1 MNILKFFKKN
11 NQIDVENENNEFD
24 YDLLSVYLAYEV
36 ARADGDIDLKE
47 MAVLKDFVKSSLKD
61 NRNID
66 DVINDIEQYSQDN
79 ASLHDLITEINSSF
93 NKKEKH
99 SLISSLWTVA
109 YATNGLDKYE
119 DALIRKITDLLSIK
133 HVDML
138 KLKEDVKS
146 SNL

>member
-11 NQIDVENENNEFD
+11 NQAEVENENNEFD

-47 MAVLKDFVKSSLKD
+47 MGVLKDFVKSSLKD
-61 NRNID
+61 NRNVD
-66 DVINDIEQYSQDN
+66 DVISDIEQYSQDN

-93 NKKEKH
+93 NKNEKH
-99 SLISSLWTVA
+99 FLISSLWTVA

-119 DALIRKITDLLSIK
+119 DALIRKITDLLNIK

>member
-36 ARADGDIDLKE
+36 ARADGDIDIKE